1 MSSTLHAPFRADF
14 VGSFLRPKA
23 LKEARAQFA
32 EGRIGAQELKSVE
45 DRLIKDLIE
54 KEKAHGLQDITD
66 GEFRRAYWHLDFMW
80 GLEGVEHIELEHGYQ
95 FHDEETTKG
104 STRLTGK
111 LGGKNHPFVEHFKYV
126 KQFEGEGVVAR
137 QTIPAP
143 AQTLAEFFRGNNA
156 KDTQKIY
163 PEEHQLIK
171 DLASAYRQV
180 IKDLYAAGCRNLQFD
195 DCTWGM
201 IIDDDYWKAMAG
213 TGFTLEGEAERYLE
227 VNNLAL

>member
-1 MSSTLHAPFRADF
+1 MSSTLHAPLRADF
-14 VGSFLRPKA
+14 VGSFLRPKT

-126 KQFEGEGVVAR
+126 KLFENEGVVAR

-156 KDTQKIY
+156 RDTQKI
-163 PEEHQLIK
+163 
-171 DLASAYRQV
+171 
-180 IKDLYAAGCRNLQFD
+180 
-195 DCTWGM
+195 
-201 IIDDDYWKAMAG
+201 
-213 TGFTLEGEAERYLE
+213 
-227 VNNLAL
+227 